1 MWWPVSK
8 STKTIYIL
16 YVEFVFKQTACHAAS
31 RWQSWSETSL
41 QSMVDVNFSEKW
53 PRIRAQRIDLLA
65 GQSAKSL
72 SGEEV
77 CPERGIDAGS
87 EAFSA

>member
-1 MWWPVSK
+1 
-8 STKTIYIL
+8 
-16 YVEFVFKQTACHAAS
+16 
-31 RWQSWSETSL
+31 L

-87 EAFSA
+87 EGVFGVASRVSCRR